1 MRYIKLYEEFGHD
14 EVQDV
19 MMSIC
24 EDASFWESEL
34 YPSSER
40 IRVYETDKAVDF
52 DPMRYEDYLDGW
64 SIINLKKS
72 DVDKS
77 EVVFVKGD
85 LEDALLSWLKEVYG
99 KLEREDDDE
108 YDTVSRVDDKGKVI
122 FYYYRKDHYTVP
134 VKVFVSYLGIW
145 SFFQNLMLLKDIA
158 FRQDQIKD
166 LIKVWLADTY
176 DLEGVEPE
184 KRIF

>member
-1 MRYIKLYEEFGHD
+1 M
-14 EVQDV
+14 
-19 MMSIC
+19 
-24 EDASFWESEL
+24 
-34 YPSSER
+34 
-40 IRVYETDKAVDF
+40 
-52 DPMRYEDYLDGW
+52 
-64 SIINLKKS
+64 
-72 DVDKS
+72 
-77 EVVFVKGD
+77 
-85 LEDALLSWLKEVYG
+85 EDALLSWLKEVYG